1 MINKSDLDIIF
12 DKVKDET
19 VMQRSSKR
27 SLVSFGK
34 EINEIEN
41 NYAPFQNDLKNKL
54 INQKSNENLDT
65 LYGKFQKGSS
75 LKSD

>member
-19 VMQRSSKR
+19 AMQRSSKR

-65 LYGKFQKGSS
+65 LYGKF
-75 LKSD
+75 